1 MRFWRNIWYD
11 DRSLKDLF
19 PDLEGLLKN
28 FSQDLFTLAVDKE
41 VSIASYLANPSK
53 GEVRHRNPHFI

>member
-1 MRFWRNIWYD
+1 MRFKRNVWYD
-11 DRSLKDLF
+11 DHSLKDLF

-28 FSQDLFTLAVDKE
+28 FSQDLFTLAVDKDS
-41 VSIASYLANPSK
+41 VASYLANPSK